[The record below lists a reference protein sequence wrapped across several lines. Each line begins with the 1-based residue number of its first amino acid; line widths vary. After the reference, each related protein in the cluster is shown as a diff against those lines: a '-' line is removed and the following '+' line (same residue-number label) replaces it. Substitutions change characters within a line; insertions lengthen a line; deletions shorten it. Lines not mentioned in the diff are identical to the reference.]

1 MRYLRKD
8 FRMIADPRIWK
19 ELWRPLNDSLED
31 IMNQTQANRYS
42 KHFFGQHHLK
52 ALVLFQMT
60 EGQSLED
67 LHQLL
72 TEDLRFKVFTHSPY
86 VSKSQLS
93 RANAKRPIQ
102 AFQRMFLSLVD
113 QLPAKVKIPRSLK
126 ELSQRIRVFDGTC
139 LALNPNYCPW
149 AVYRHQFREP
159 DAGIRMTLRLHLGS
173 PAPDRVFVH
182 PFQDYSA
189 CYFKSSLDLDQR
201 GFLYLF
207 DREFN
212 NHQTF
217 EQISLSKNF
226 FLTRMKETNT
236 YQVLETRSN
245 STRFRHGLKILK
257 DQTIRLGKKHNLTTL
272 FRRIEA
278 VDQDQNS
285 IVFLTNLFAFS
296 ATTVAQLYRRRW
308 EIESFFKWIKQHLK
322 IKRFIAYSLN
332 GILLQIYAALIL
344 FLLLVLFRY
353 ANRLKISLFDLFRKF
368 RSRMC
373 VITPVFVIRSQKL
386 KLLNLWNPLYF
397 QASPLGV
404 PF

>member
-1 MRYLRKD
+1 MKNLRED
-8 FRMIADPRIWK
+8 FRMIADPRSLK
-19 ELWRPLNDSLED
+19 EFWQPLNGPLDD

-93 RANAKRPIQ
+93 RANAKRPVQ

-113 QLPAKVKIPRSLK
+113 RLPSKVKIPRSLK
-126 ELSQRIRVFDGTC
+126 ELAQRIRVFDGTC

-149 AVYRHQFREP
+149 AIYRHQFNEP
-159 DAGIRMTLRLHLGS
+159 NAGIRMTLRLHLGA

-189 CYFKSSLDLDQR
+189 CYFTASLNLDQK

-212 NHQTF
+212 AYRTF
-217 EQISLSKNF
+217 EQISISKNF
-226 FLTRMKETNT
+226 FITRMKETNT
-236 YQVLETRSN
+236 YQVLETRDN
-245 STRFRHGLKILK
+245 PTRFRHGLRILK
-257 DQTIRLGKKHNLTTL
+257 DQTIRLGKKHSFATL

-278 VDQDQNS
+278 IDQDQNS
-285 IVFLTNLFAFS
+285 IVFLTNLFDFS

-344 FLLLVLFRY
+344 YLLLALFRHTQ
-353 ANRLKISLFDLFRKF
+353 RLKLSLFDLLRKL
-368 RSRMC
+368 RSRMSI
-373 VITPVFVIRSQKL
+373 ITPIFVIRAQKL
-386 KLLNLWNPLYF
+386 KSLNLWNPLCF